1 MPLETAAHKPG
12 KWLRSS
18 SRDLNP
24 SQKVV
29 PAAPQACHDMMN
41 NPFMQMMCAMVM
53 QGQGQQHH
61 QGGANAINLKVYNT
75 NQRKAIPA
83 IEDAP
88 AKVDEPSEAKVAE
101 DPPAAPAPAGFALF
115 TLPTAADD
123 SQEAAEAMV
132 EEHRQ
137 TMNQAYG
144 ARPKG
149 CSKDGTEVSAAVR
162 ARFPERFSKCR
173 WVRGC
178 ARSCFDLNR
187 RRLDGC
193 LCPTSWLH

>member
-1 MPLETAAHKPG
+1 
-12 KWLRSS
+12 
-18 SRDLNP
+18 
-24 SQKVV
+24 
-29 PAAPQACHDMMN
+29 
-41 NPFMQMMCAMVM
+41 MMCAMVM

-75 NQRKAIPA
+75 NKRKAIPA

-88 AKVDEPSEAKVAE
+88 AKDEPSEAKVAE
-101 DPPAAPAPAGFALF
+101 DPPAKAAPAPPRSALF
-115 TLPTAADD
+115 TLPAAADD

-132 EEHRQ
+132 EEHLQ

-149 CSKDGTEVSAAVR
+149 GAKSKAAVKKKPVTKQAPQKKPAMKPAMKREQFPPLLLKDGTEVSAAVR

-187 RRLDGC
+187 RRLD
-193 LCPTSWLH
+193 